1 MDSGEEP
8 KSDSK
13 RSDGHIG
20 RGFLWITGAKLWFL
34 VTATLLNIALPRLFG
49 DTQLYG
55 DYQTLARFL
64 AVLSMVILTGSLQ
77 TSSKGT
83 SESPAS
89 AGIVR
94 RRAQSLAFTVSGC
107 LALTVFL
114 GADLI
119 AEWLWQDTSL
129 STPLRI
135 ATGVLLGYGL
145 YATWIGIAN
154 GLENYRTQ
162 AMFDIGFATLKTTG
176 IVTAVILGLG
186 VIGVFAMFTT
196 VTLFMTFVAFL
207 VIARRTPAR
216 PTSDSNVMDVRR
228 MIRFMAG
235 VMGFNLTLYF
245 LLQGDV
251 VLLKGLV
258 HNAGANT
265 LEGAGAGLGIN
276 LLHGT
281 METATLSTD
290 HLARDGA
297 SSITGIYGA
306 VRIVTML
313 PYQAI
318 ISLTFVIFPLLSAA
332 TFQEDHAKTER
343 TITGAL
349 RFAILLV
356 ASLCGAL
363 VLTEDI
369 LLRILFGAP
378 YAEGAV
384 FLVPM
389 VFGTLAFALYFLL
402 TSILTAA
409 GHPGK
414 TFFVG
419 LICAGTYVGLLIFG
433 TRSAE
438 TPFARATIAAWLS
451 MAGPLLGF
459 ILSSFLLG
467 RLLAVRL
474 PWLSLIRG
482 VIGAG
487 GIAFAL
493 LHLMPAT
500 TVLTAL
506 LRLLI
511 FFASIMIAWF
521 VSRELTGEDARNIA
535 RLLGRR
541 GNR

>member
-1 MDSGEEP
+1 MESGEEP
-8 KSDSK
+8 KPESDV
-13 RSDGHIG
+13 SDGHIG

-77 TSSKGT
+77 TSSKGA
-83 SESPAS
+83 SESPAD
-89 AGIVR
+89 AGLVR
-94 RRAQSLAFTVSGC
+94 RRAQSLALTVSGS
-107 LALTVFL
+107 LALVVFL

-119 AEWLWQDTSL
+119 AGWLWHDGSL
-129 STPLRI
+129 ALPLRI

-162 AMFDIGFATLKTTG
+162 AMFDIGFATLKTAG

-196 VTLFMTFVAFL
+196 VTLLMTCVAFL
-207 VIARRTPAR
+207 VIARKTPAR
-216 PTSDSNVMDVRR
+216 PNPDANVMDTRR

-245 LLQGDV
+245 ILQGDV

-258 HNAGANT
+258 HGAGANT
-265 LEGAGAGLGIN
+265 LEAAGAGLGMN

-281 METATLSTD
+281 MENATLSTD

-297 SSITGIYGA
+297 SSVTGIYGA
-306 VRIVTML
+306 VRIITML

-332 TFQEDHAKTER
+332 TFQEDQKKTER

-378 YAEGAV
+378 YAAGAI
-384 FLVPM
+384 FLIPM

-419 LICAGTYVGLLIFG
+419 LVCAVTYVVLLMIG
-433 TRSAE
+433 TRNAT
-438 TPFARATIAAWLS
+438 TPFDRATVAAWLS

-459 ILSSFLLG
+459 ILSSI
-467 RLLAVRL
+467 LLARILSVRL

-482 VIGAG
+482 VVGAG

-493 LHLMPAT
+493 LHLMPVT
-500 TVLTAL
+500 SILTAL
-506 LRLLI
+506 LRVLV
-511 FFASIMIAWF
+511 FFACVLIAWF
-521 VSRELTGEDARNIA
+521 VSRELTGDDARSIA